1 MPNLFKE
8 NVTFKHIY
16 RLYEFDKKLR
26 QLLIGVLESM
36 EIAFRTHIA
45 YDLAHIGSLGYEKSE
60 NLSNTLN

>member
-1 MPNLFKE
+1 
-8 NVTFKHIY
+8 
-16 RLYEFDKKLR
+16 LYEFDKKLR

-60 NLSNTLN
+60 NLSNTLNQFT